1 MYIGGVFL
9 MEYKQECMIIKI
21 ITAVS
26 FVAMVVVNVLANSL
40 PINNITTREVSDL
53 YANLFAPAPLTYA
66 IWGLIYLLLAMYTLY
81 QMGLFHGN
89 QVFNSDLIRYINIL
103 FSTSSVLNIIW
114 IFLWHFQIIPAS
126 LIIMII
132 ILICLAF
139 INREFKLEQLTTREK
154 LFIRLPFSIYFGW
167 ITVATIANAVTFF
180 VSIGWKGLGLSD
192 AAWTVIV
199 LFAGTVIGLAAL
211 LKNKDIEYGLVLVWT
226 YIGIH
231 IKHTSSVGFNNQY
244 PAVILAV
251 IVCIIIFL
259 IGELYILINGMRKT
273 NRLR

>member
-1 MYIGGVFL
+1 

-26 FVAMVVVNVLANSL
+26 FVAMIVVNVLANSL

-66 IWGLIYLLLAMYTLY
+66 IWGLIYLLLALYTLY

-89 QVFNSDLIRYINIL
+89 QVFNSDLVRYINIL

-114 IFLWHFQIIPAS
+114 IFLWHYQIIPAS

-139 INREFKLEQLTTREK
+139 INREFKLEQLTSREK

-180 VSIGWKGLGLSD
+180 VSIGWKGLGISD

-199 LFAGTVIGLAAL
+199 LLAGTAIGLAAL
-211 LKNKDIEYGLVLVWT
+211 LKNKDIEYGLVLVWA

-231 IKHTSSVGFNNQY
+231 IKHTSSGGFNNQY

-273 NRLR
+273 NRLG

>member
-1 MYIGGVFL
+1 

-211 LKNKDIEYGLVLVWT
+211 LKNKDIEYGLVLVWA

-244 PAVILAV
+244 PAVILTV
-251 IVCIIIFL
+251 IICIIIFL

-273 NRLR
+273 NRLG

>member
-211 LKNKDIEYGLVLVWT
+211 LKNKDIEYGLVLVWA

-273 NRLR
+273 NRLG

>member
-211 LKNKDIEYGLVLVWT
+211 LKNKDIEYGLVLVWA